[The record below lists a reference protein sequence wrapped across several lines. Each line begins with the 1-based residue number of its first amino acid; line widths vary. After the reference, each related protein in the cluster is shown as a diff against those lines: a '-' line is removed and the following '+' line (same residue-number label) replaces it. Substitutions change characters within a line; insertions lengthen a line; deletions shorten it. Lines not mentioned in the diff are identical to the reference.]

1 MYFVL
6 IIFALKKKTIHNY
19 VLNLEQN
26 LGRVV
31 KWDKELKFGTVVH
44 INIALIDVRFAKY
57 LLATGLIESGTKL
70 KVNQRL
76 SIIQTIN

>member
-1 MYFVL
+1 MYFAL

-19 VLNLEQN
+19 VLNLKQN

-57 LLATGLIESGTKL
+57 LLATGLIKSGKQ
-70 KVNQRL
+70 N
-76 SIIQTIN
+76 

>member
-57 LLATGLIESGTKL
+57 LLATDLIESGTKL